1 MLAAYTDE
9 DVEVVQ
15 SGELVEGWARDWGI
29 YMAKYLPVMPGS
41 RLARGLGPL
50 QDPPIMK
57 FLVPVPDDLL
67 FDRDMPASSADA
79 PTLRLPGT
87 GTRCIE
93 VPATLDDLLETE
105 EEERAMR
112 RQQEDGLLQES
123 LREEARVALDT
134 AYLRTLDP
142 ERGRKRPMMVVE
154 LSSSSTSQARVARCI
169 RIPVNELGTATLKL
183 RMWRDDEEDQDDI
196 ETVPAHQPVGPQPAV
211 PTCEGPQVSQ
221 DSGQEADEMVT
232 NGTLAD
238 LGFDEYSRIYEQ
250 WVAGVMSASQVIREF
265 GRNTLDLMQNQWAVE
280 GDVSQADD
288 VARASSFGSHGGVQ
302 GHLSSDERMGVP
314 YVPSYPALPG
324 APARAAGV

>member
-1 MLAAYTDE
+1 
-9 DVEVVQ
+9 
-15 SGELVEGWARDWGI
+15 
-29 YMAKYLPVMPGS
+29 MAKYLPVMPGS

-67 FDRDMPASSADA
+67 FDRDVPASSADA

-112 RQQEDGLLQES
+112 QQQEDGLLQES

-142 ERGRKRPMMVVE
+142 SRGRKRPMMVVE

-169 RIPVNELGTATLKL
+169 RIPVDEMGTATLRM
-183 RMWRDDEEDQDDI
+183 RMWRDDEEDQDDV
-196 ETVPAHQPVGPQPAV
+196 ETVPAHQPVGQQPVARV
-211 PTCEGPQVSQ
+211 CDDGQHVGQ
-221 DSGQEADEMVT
+221 DSGQEADAMMGD
-232 NGTLAD
+232 GTLAD

-250 WVAGVMSASQVIREF
+250 WAAGVMSASQVIREF

-280 GDVSQADD
+280 GDVSQAGD
-288 VARASSFGSHGGVQ
+288 VVRASASCSHGGVP
-302 GHLSSDERMGVP
+302 GPLSDDEKMGVP
-314 YVPSYPALPG
+314 YVSNDLAFPSAQ
-324 APARAAGV
+324 ARATGV